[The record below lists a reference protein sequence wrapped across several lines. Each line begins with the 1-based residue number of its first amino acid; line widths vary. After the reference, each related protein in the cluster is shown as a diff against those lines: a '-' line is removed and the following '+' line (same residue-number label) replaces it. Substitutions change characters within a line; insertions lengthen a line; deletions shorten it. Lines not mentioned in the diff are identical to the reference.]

1 MKKYIVKYAEGR
13 KTFGEYESKEEASA
27 KIMEF
32 VNVMNN
38 GLGVDY
44 FSPFDFVLEEVE
56 CKEVNEVITDFEIA
70 REALGIKPNDEN
82 DRIQKGEKICEL

>member
-13 KTFGEYESKEEASA
+13 KTFGEYESRKEASA

-44 FSPFDFVLEEVE
+44 FSPFDFALEEVE
-56 CKEVNEVITDFEIA
+56 CKEVNNVITDYESGFSFNA
-70 REALGIKPNDEN
+70 
-82 DRIQKGEKICEL
+82 